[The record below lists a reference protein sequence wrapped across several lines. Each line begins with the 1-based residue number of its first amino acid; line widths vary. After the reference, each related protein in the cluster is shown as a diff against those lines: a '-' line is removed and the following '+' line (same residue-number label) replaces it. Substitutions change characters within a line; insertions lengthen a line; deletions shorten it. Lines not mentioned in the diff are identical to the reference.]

1 MELRYLCGFRL
12 TRDCPRK
19 WFQTPLA
26 PNAVPG
32 CQPLQKTG
40 QRTVGSIYFT
50 EKLCFMPSLTCGLP
64 VLRSGRKQRSV

>member
-1 MELRYLCGFRL
+1 VCGFKP

-19 WFQTPLA
+19 RFQNPPG

-32 CQPLQKTG
+32 YRLLQKRG

-64 VLRSGRKQRSV
+64 VLGSGRKQRSV